1 MNRLIS
7 TFILISL
14 AAAFAQVR
22 FGMDMR
28 MRSEL
33 QNLNSTNADKQI
45 YDRMVDVRLRPDISY
60 TVNNYMC
67 VNAVFEIGEI
77 QYGSAGGALG
87 TDGKNLETKNVY
99 IDIKPTENHIFRL
112 GLMPIKDAHSVIVD
126 TDLAGILWKG
136 EFEKYNVDLGWFAVL
151 DNDEIYNDADG
162 HTYSLGTTMIMLD
175 QSYRM
180 NKYLRMGINN
190 IFVMDRTE
198 YIDGVNRDAVSIFFA
213 PRAEISIGK
222 FFLDGQFIA
231 NNKYSEYNN
240 VGEIPGFIQ
249 PRDPDALGLAMSVKS
264 RFEMDSK
271 TTLRANLLFRGCQ
284 ENRYENYEA
293 FKSFYDTGLE
303 IINENPNGIY
313 YHNPMSG
320 FVVTY
325 NNALTGETFT
335 RQLGVVVPSVFMD
348 WKYKDNIMFTG
359 GFGFIMN
366 DQSYEKPFNSQLNPV
381 TNYITSTINEDMF
394 IAWEFDLKAKIVLY
408 DKLQLLPYM
417 ALFIPTENF
426 AYNKVGSFENFDD
439 DLEPATDMQFKIGM
453 TTKYNF

>member
-1 MNRLIS
+1 MKKLIS

-14 AAAFAQVR
+14 AAAFAQVK

-45 YDRMVDVRLRPDISY
+45 YDRMVDVRLRPSISY

-67 VNAVFEIGEI
+67 VKAVFEIGEL

-112 GLMPIKDAHSVIVD
+112 GLMPIKDAHSIIVD
-126 TDLAGILWKG
+126 TDLAGIMWKG
-136 EFEKYNVDLGWFAVL
+136 KFEKYNVDLGWFAVL

-162 HTYSLGTTMIMLD
+162 HTYSLGTTLIMLD

-180 NKYLRMGINN
+180 NKYLSMGINN

-222 FFLDGQFIA
+222 FFVEGQFIA
-231 NNKYSEYNN
+231 NNKYAEYKNVSE
-240 VGEIPGFIQ
+240 VPGFVQ
-249 PRDPDALGLAMSVKS
+249 PHDPDALGLAMSVKS
-264 RFEMDSK
+264 RFEMDSR
-271 TTLRANLLFRGCQ
+271 TTLRANFLFRGCQ
-284 ENRYENYEA
+284 ENRWENYVA

-303 IINENPNGIY
+303 ILNENANGIY
-313 YHNPMSG
+313 THNPMKG
-320 FVVTY
+320 FKIESEGVSH
-325 NNALTGETFT
+325 E
-335 RQLGVVVPSVFMD
+335 LGLVVPSIFVD
-348 WKYKDNIMFTG
+348 WKYKNNVTFTG

-366 DQSYEKPFNSQLNPV
+366 DSFDYGKKIDYSDPSGV
-381 TNYITSTINEDMF
+381 INDDVF
-394 IAWEFDLKAKIVLY
+394 IAWEMDFKARIVMY
-408 DKLQLLPYM
+408 DRLQLLPYFAFM
-417 ALFIPTENF
+417 VPSDNF
-426 AYNKVGSFENFDD
+426 AYNKVGSLENFDE
-439 DLEPATDMQFKIGM
+439 DLDPATDMQFKIGI
-453 TTKYNF
+453 TTMYNF